1 MKKKIRL
8 VAYLPRRLYK
18 ILEDIAPLFKD
29 YELNEPRKGAVTRA
43 LEHILQYY
51 MESEDYQ
58 NKLKVREN
66 LARKILEYMS
76 KKDIKKVAEFIKS
89 IDED

>member
-8 VAYLPRRLYK
+8 VAYLPRRLYR

-29 YELNEPRKGAVTRA
+29 YDLSEPKKGAITRA

-51 MESEDYQ
+51 MESEDYR
-58 NKLKVREN
+58 NKLEARGN
-66 LARKILEYMS
+66 LARKLFEYMT
-76 KKDIKKVAEFIKS
+76 KEDVKKVAEFIKS
-89 IDED
+89 IDKD